1 MNNTAQITQQIA
13 FLNSQHLNE
22 LNLFM
27 EFLLA
32 KQQKENVQKAK
43 PKAKKIKLL
52 ADIQTLDLPVSETN
66 TSNQAFY
73 ANFIESIEWSNAKAK
88 AKGTIEKGQSLLD
101 FLDEAEID
109 SLKLAEAFENYSV
122 ERLKCLSKLATIRQ
136 ISIDKLIEQLGLNTH
151 HDD

>member
-22 LNLFM
+22 LNLFI
-27 EFLLA
+27 EFLIT

-43 PKAKKIKLL
+43 PKAKKTKLL
-52 ADIQTLDLPVSETN
+52 ADIIPLNMPVSDSN
-66 TSNQAFY
+66 TSNRAFY
-73 ANFIESIEWSNAKAK
+73 ANFIESIEWSNAK

-101 FLDEAEID
+101 FLDETEID
-109 SLKLAEAFENYSV
+109 TLKLAEAFENYSV

-136 ISIDKLIEQLGLNTH
+136 VPIDKLIEQLDLH
-151 HDD
+151 LQFDL

>member
-1 MNNTAQITQQIA
+1 MNNAAQITQQIA
-13 FLNSQHLNE
+13 FLNTQHLNE
-22 LNLFM
+22 LNLFI
-27 EFLLA
+27 EFLIT

-43 PKAKKIKLL
+43 SKAKKIKLL
-52 ADIQTLDLPVSETN
+52 AGMQTLDLPVSDTN

-73 ANFIESIEWSNAKAK
+73 ANFTESIEWSNAKAQGK
-88 AKGTIEKGQSLLD
+88 IEKGQSLLD

-136 ISIDKLIEQLGLNTH
+136 ISIDKLIDQLGLDIH
-151 HDD
+151 YDY